1 MSKLSYLPLE
11 QRILRKIYSV
21 DKLLFHL
28 HIYFIP
34 APESLTAYCRSILD
48 AGRSQFLCPYIS
60 QDQPPVY
67 CRKEW
72 DYIDVRRLA
81 VLSEEEIE
89 EFEKKISRNYLI
101 KGMGIQECPKCNSMV
116 QRSEKKLI
124 RVVCPICNMNKSNAF
139 EFCWHC
145 LHEWKNKQSTTV
157 CGT

>member
-1 MSKLSYLPLE
+1 MHFKE
-11 QRILRKIYSV
+11 QFGQLVNYCFIY
-21 DKLLFHL
+21 
-28 HIYFIP
+28 IYISFP
-34 APESLTAYCRSILD
+34 APESLTAYCRSILGT
-48 AGRSQFLCPYIS
+48 GRSQFLCPYIS

-124 RVVCPICNMNKSNAF
+124 RVVCPICSKNESNDF